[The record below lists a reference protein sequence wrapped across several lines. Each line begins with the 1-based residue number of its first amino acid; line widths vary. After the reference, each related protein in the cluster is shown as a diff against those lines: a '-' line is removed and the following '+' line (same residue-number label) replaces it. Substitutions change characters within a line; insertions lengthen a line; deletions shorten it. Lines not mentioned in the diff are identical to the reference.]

1 LVYAPATS
9 AEDQAISF
17 FFGNYVSGRDMRNTC
32 GNYQYLSTI
41 YANQLVGMPL
51 RQVVAAIGLAGL
63 ACFWK
68 APRIMAQANNAY
80 LTALRL
86 VNASLGN
93 IEEAK
98 SDQTVVT
105 IMLLGLYE
113 VYWPTILTSC
123 G

>member
-1 LVYAPATS
+1 
-9 AEDQAISF
+9 
-17 FFGNYVSGRDMRNTC
+17 MRNTC

-41 YANQLVGMPL
+41 YANQSVGMPL

-80 LTALRL
+80 FTALRL

-105 IMLLGLYE
+105 IMLLGYIR
-113 VYWPTILTSC
+113 YTSPPFSPLVANMDYRRTLPVARDL
-123 G
+123 

>member
-1 LVYAPATS
+1 
-9 AEDQAISF
+9 
-17 FFGNYVSGRDMRNTC
+17 MRNTC

-41 YANQLVGMPL
+41 YVNQLVGMPL

-63 ACFWK
+63 ANFWK
-68 APRIMAQANNAY
+68 APNIMAQANNAY

-113 VYWPTILTSC
+113 VSVPLSHNSHHLWLTWSTDEHYQ
-123 G
+123 